1 MTYRP
6 TTITRTGGREV
17 IELNDDSS
25 VGNLQKQ
32 VDQIQKLSTA
42 PAGKSIRR
50 LLFMWLRI
58 YVHDRSDNTRVN
70 LHIPLPIPLLGSVF
84 SRQLSSQK
92 ALSLFN
98 ELKHSSEP
106 SESLEGYLRSMMGM
120 EFIRVDD
127 DDTTVVIG
135 LD

>member
-6 TTITRTGGREV
+6 TTISRAGGQEV
-17 IELNDDSS
+17 IELRETS
-25 VGNLQKQ
+25 VNSLQTQ
-32 VDQIQKLSTA
+32 VEQIKDLSTA
-42 PAGKSIRR
+42 PTGKSLRR

-70 LHIPLPIPLLGSVF
+70 LHIPLPIPLIGSMF
-84 SRQLSSQK
+84 ARQLSSQR
-92 ALSLFN
+92 ALSLYN
-98 ELKHSSEP
+98 ELNSSSEP
-106 SESLEGYLRSMMGM
+106 SETLETYLRSMMGM